1 MREHFHII
9 AAILKARRSVVP
21 PPERPRIPVTTEEE
35 SQSYDVDGFDWN
47 DPALDAVLANVG
59 ADPVPQEPEPKNVP
73 AEDQTRTLTA
83 EEAAALDSEMSKAL
97 TAHYWAVWRFLKYA
111 VLHQGISEE
120 LSNIIDT
127 WVEAH
132 VVVKKTK
139 QLSWADLIEKRLGA
153 LKQDRPDCAI
163 WLDMRFC
170 LAILT
175 HEPLAYDTVST
186 TSTVGGRTL
195 RALCMELFW
204 QSLAAQHVTIE
215 HQYLA
220 AVLNV
225 DGLRHPL
232 LANLPFAR
240 AESDRDLS

>member
-1 MREHFHII
+1 MAFSQVRGPAPGDIGGAVQHHRY
-9 AAILKARRSVVP
+9 LGGGTCRR
-21 PPERPRIPVTTEEE
+21 
-35 SQSYDVDGFDWN
+35 
-47 DPALDAVLANVG
+47 
-59 ADPVPQEPEPKNVP
+59 QE
-73 AEDQTRTLTA
+73 D
-83 EEAAALDSEMSKAL
+83 EAARECQSLAF
-97 TAHYWAVWRFLKYA
+97 AVYCADNW
-111 VLHQGISEE
+111 Q
-120 LSNIIDT
+120 
-127 WVEAH
+127 
-132 VVVKKTK
+132 
-139 QLSWADLIEKRLGA
+139 SWADLIEKRLGA

-215 HQYLA
+215 HRYLA

-240 AESDRDLS
+240 AESGEIEISAEEFLQQRYDAVEGELIRRPL

>member
-1 MREHFHII
+1 
-9 AAILKARRSVVP
+9 
-21 PPERPRIPVTTEEE
+21 
-35 SQSYDVDGFDWN
+35 
-47 DPALDAVLANVG
+47 
-59 ADPVPQEPEPKNVP
+59 
-73 AEDQTRTLTA
+73 
-83 EEAAALDSEMSKAL
+83 
-97 TAHYWAVWRFLKYA
+97 
-111 VLHQGISEE
+111 
-120 LSNIIDT
+120 
-127 WVEAH
+127 
-132 VVVKKTK
+132 
-139 QLSWADLIEKRLGA
+139 
-153 LKQDRPDCAI
+153 
-163 WLDMRFC
+163 MRFC

-220 AVLNV
+220 AVLNI

-240 AESDRDLS
+240 AESGEIEISAEILPSAQMQASLSLNWAFTLFWLGQVLHSVSIVSY